1 MTTVVEAESAVE
13 ADADLSEVARNAAWG
28 MWGQMTGRRQF
39 ELRRRRD
46 YANGRGGIPDVDSDA
61 TEELRDLA
69 RISRLNMC
77 GVVRD
82 TFARGLSCVGFRS
95 PTAQDDE
102 PAWLWWQSHRLD
114 ARQRQVYRNA
124 LTYGEAYVSVLP
136 DDRTDDKARPAI
148 WSPLSAFV
156 EYDEPGDVFP
166 SRALL
171 VRRTAEGHSVLIVDD
186 TSVTPGMLRKS
197 PKGSTGQKSAG
208 VRREDIEITGDP
220 WEHGATHGGRPVCPV
235 VRFVDETSEDDGESG
250 VGVVEPVIELNRAMN
265 QVNFDRLVVA
275 RFGAHDQKLIIGW
288 TAPSDRLAKL
298 SAAHI
303 GAIDEHPNDVRV
315 DRWQGSPLSPYNDL
329 IKELREQVALQAS
342 IPLWAAGSI
351 SNVSTDTAAMIEA
364 SYQRELQAK
373 RESYG
378 EAWETVIRLAVSM
391 SGDAE
396 PDQSAEMVWRET
408 QARAFGAV
416 VDGITKMAQVGVPID
431 ELLDLIPGM
440 TQQRIQAIRQAIT
453 RGRGTEALEAIAA
466 SLRPVSQAPAIA
478 EE

>member
-1 MTTVVEAESAVE
+1 MTAVVETEPIE
-13 ADADLSEVARNAAWG
+13 ADADYTDIAQGAIWG
-28 MWGQMTGRRQF
+28 MWSQMVGRRQF

-46 YANGRGGIPDVDSDA
+46 YANGRGGIPDVDVDA
-61 TEELRDLA
+61 SEELRDIA

-95 PTAQDDE
+95 PTAQDDD
-102 PAWLWWQSHRLD
+102 PAWSWWQSHRLD
-114 ARQRQVYRNA
+114 ARQRQVYRHA
-124 LTYGEAYVSVLP
+124 LTYGESYVSVLP
-136 DDRTDDKARPAI
+136 DDRFDDKARPSI

-156 EYDEPGDVFP
+156 EYAEPGDMFP
-166 SRALL
+166 ESAIL
-171 VRRTAEGHSVLIVDD
+171 VRRTADGHSVLMVDD
-186 TSVTPGMLRKS
+186 TTVTPGIIRKA
-197 PKGSTGQKSAG
+197 PKGSTGHRAAG
-208 VRREDIEITGDP
+208 ARLEDIEVTGEP
-220 WEHGATHGGRPVCPV
+220 WEHGAAYDGRPVCPI
-235 VRFVDETSEDDGESG
+235 VRFIDETSEDDGASG

-288 TAPSDRLAKL
+288 SAPADRLAKL

-303 GAIDEHPNDVRV
+303 GAIDEDPADVRV
-315 DRWQGSPLSPYNDL
+315 ERWQGSPLAPYNDL

-378 EAWETVIRLAVSM
+378 ESWEAVIRLAIRM
-391 SGDAE
+391 TGGAE
-396 PDQSAEMVWRET
+396 PDAGAEMVWRET

-416 VDGITKMAQVGVPID
+416 VDGITKLAQVGVPVE

-440 TQQRIQAIRQAIT
+440 TQQRIAAIRSAII
-453 RGRGTEALEAIAA
+453 RGVGA
-466 SLRPVSQAPAIA
+466 SVLAAIA
-478 EE
+478 EAAPSPEA